1 MKDQIKDQLKA
12 QVNINEVARY
22 LGYKNGNL
30 SAETLEDIKKCESN
44 LETLVNLRTHHIVCN
59 IEKGEEISVLGTTL
73 KLSGKSIK
81 NLLCDSDK
89 CILMIATIG
98 NGADH
103 LISKLQITNMAEAL
117 ITDFCAS
124 SLVESLADNFEAKLK
139 SEILK
144 EGEFFTDRF
153 SPGYGDLPI
162 TIQKTFCEVL
172 DSQRKVGVAVTTSGM
187 MIPKKTITAIIGI
200 ANKPQKMKIKG
211 CEFCDFKNNCEF
223 KKGGKHC
230 E

>member
-1 MKDQIKDQLKA
+1 MKA
-12 QVNINEVARY
+12 QVNIKEVARY
-22 LGYKNGNL
+22 LGYKNANL
-30 SAETLEDIKKCESN
+30 STETLEDIKKCESE
-44 LETLVNLRTHHIVCN
+44 LYKHASYRTHHIVCDL
-59 IEKGEEISVLGTTL
+59 EKSEEISVLGTTL
-73 KLSGKSIK
+73 KLTGNAVKS
-81 NLLCDSDK
+81 LLSDCDK

-98 NGADH
+98 SGTDR
-103 LISKLQITNMAEAL
+103 LISKLQITNIADAL

-124 SLVESLADNFEAKLK
+124 SLVENLADNFEAKLK

-153 SPGYGDLPI
+153 SPGYGDLPLE
-162 TIQKTFCEVL
+162 IQKTFCEVL

-187 MIPKKTITAIIGI
+187 MIPKKTITAVIGI

-211 CEFCDFKNNCEF
+211 CAFCDFRNNCEF

-230 E
+230 D

>member
-1 MKDQIKDQLKA
+1 MKA

-30 SAETLEDIKKCESN
+30 SADTLEDIKKCESQLYKIAN
-44 LETLVNLRTHHIVCN
+44 FRTHHIICD

-73 KLSGKSIK
+73 KLSGNAVTK
-81 NLLCDSDK
+81 LLEDSDK

-98 NGADH
+98 SGADE
-103 LISKLQITNMAEAL
+103 LISKLQITNMVDAL

-124 SLVESLADNFEAKLK
+124 SLVESLADNFESKLK
-139 SEILK
+139 VDILK
-144 EGEFFTDRF
+144 DGEFFTDRF

-162 TIQKTFCEVL
+162 TIQKQFCEVL
-172 DSQRKVGVAVTTSGM
+172 DAQRKVGVAVTSSGM

-211 CEFCDFKNNCEF
+211 CAFCDFKNNCEY
-223 KKGGKHC
+223 KKGGKLC
-230 E
+230 D